1 MKGCR
6 LAFYLTKPKL
16 AERTEIGYVYN
27 SGLGNPGNKYHGSRH
42 NIGFYVID
50 LLAQAHDISVNKLKH
65 KALLGEGYIGGQKVV
80 LAKPQT
86 YMNNSGESLL
96 ELKQWYKI
104 DTERIIVVYDDIDLD
119 PGVVRIRAAGS
130 AGTHNGMRSIIYLL
144 QSQDFP
150 RVRIGIGRPPEG
162 WDLADYVLSRF
173 NEDEVEAVKEAC
185 SRAVKGIECILSLGV
200 EQAMSR
206 YNG

>member
-1 MKGCR
+1 MH
-6 LAFYLTKPKL
+6 
-16 AERTEIGYVYN
+16 IIV
-27 SGLGNPGNKYHGSRH
+27 GLGNPGQKYHGTRH

-50 LLAQAHDISVNKLKH
+50 LLAEAHGIKLNKIKH
-65 KALLGEGYIGGQKVV
+65 KALLGEGYIGNEKVV

-86 YMNNSGESLL
+86 FMNLSGESLL
-96 ELKQWYKI
+96 SLKQWYKPE
-104 DTERIIVVYDDIDLD
+104 DDKIIVIYDDVDLES
-119 PGVVRIRAAGS
+119 GVLRIRPSGS

-144 QSQDFP
+144 QTQDFP

-173 NEDEVEAVKEAC
+173 RDEEVEAVKAAC
-185 SRAVKGIECILSLGV
+185 DNAVKGVECIISQGV
-200 EQAMSR
+200 VQAMSR

>member
-1 MKGCR
+1 MYII
-6 LAFYLTKPKL
+6 A
-16 AERTEIGYVYN
+16 
-27 SGLGNPGNKYHGSRH
+27 GLGNPGNKYHGSRH

-130 AGTHNGMRSIIYLL
+130 AGTHNGNALHNL
-144 QSQDFP
+144 PVAKPGFP
-150 RVRIGIGRPPEG
+150 PGQNRYRPPAG
-162 WDLADYVLSRF
+162 R
-173 NEDEVEAVKEAC
+173 
-185 SRAVKGIECILSLGV
+185 LGFGRLRT
-200 EQAMSR
+200 QPFQ
-206 YNG
+206 

>member
-1 MKGCR
+1 MYII
-6 LAFYLTKPKL
+6 A
-16 AERTEIGYVYN
+16 
-27 SGLGNPGNKYHGSRH
+27 GLGNPGNKYHGSRH

-80 LAKPQT
+80 LAQPQT
-86 YMNNSGESLL
+86 YLNNSGESLL

-130 AGTHNGMRSIIYLL
+130 AGTHNGMRSIIDLL